1 MNHQTAMRPAPGA
14 DPRST
19 DAAPRSI
26 LQVEHL
32 SFSYDR
38 EPVLEN
44 VSITLD
50 EPDFVSIVGPN
61 GGGKT
66 TLLKLILGLLTPSS
80 GTIRVFDLPPE
91 KARRRVGYMPQYA
104 QLDPQF
110 PVSVQDVVLMGR
122 LGAGG
127 VIGPYRAA
135 DKRVAQRVLSEVG
148 LAEFIRRPFSKLS
161 GGQRQRVLIARALA
175 CEPDLLLLDE
185 PTANLDLGIQ
195 DDFYELLRH
204 LSERLTVILVSH
216 DVGFVSKLVRTIVCV
231 NRSVSVHCATELAG
245 DSVLALYGRDVH
257 MVHHDHDC
265 RSEIGRGGHERGPH

>member
-1 MNHQTAMRPAPGA
+1 MNPLTKTPDADRRATAEP
-14 DPRST
+14 PRT
-19 DAAPRSI
+19 I
-26 LQVEHL
+26 LRVKDV

-38 EPVLEN
+38 EPVLTD
-44 VSITLD
+44 VSFTLD
-50 EPDFVSIVGPN
+50 EKDFVSIVGPN

-66 TLLKLILGLLTPSS
+66 TLLKLILGLLTPTR
-80 GTIRVFDLPPE
+80 GQLRVFDLPPD

-127 VIGPYRAA
+127 TFGPYRAA

-185 PTANLDLGIQ
+185 PTANLDIGIQ
-195 DDFYELLRH
+195 DDFYELMRH

-216 DVGFVSKLVRTIVCV
+216 DVAFVSKFVRTIVCV
-231 NRSVSVHCATELAG
+231 NHTVSVHCASELAG
-245 DSVLALYGRDVH
+245 GDVLALYGRDVR
-257 MVHHDHDC
+257 MVRHDHDC
-265 RSEIGRGGHERGPH
+265 RHEGGHHH